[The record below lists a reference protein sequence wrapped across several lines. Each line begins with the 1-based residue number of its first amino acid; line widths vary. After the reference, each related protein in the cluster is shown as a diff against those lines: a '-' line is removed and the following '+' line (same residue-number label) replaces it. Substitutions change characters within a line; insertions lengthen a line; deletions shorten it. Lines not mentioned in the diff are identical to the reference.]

1 MVAHRKLEKTKNAV
15 MSFFDFLLSEDGRT
29 GDFIDRDSMVEI
41 DVPRDALHHLP
52 DREAFDLLQLPLYLV
67 SS

>member
-1 MVAHRKLEKTKNAV
+1 
-15 MSFFDFLLSEDGRT
+15 MSFFYFLLSEDGRT

-41 DVPRDALHHLP
+41 DVPRDALHHLS
-52 DREAFDLLQLPLYLV
+52 DREAFDLLQLPLYFV